1 VEESARKGWDLLV
14 DGGSAINAVN
24 VAVNS
29 MEDDPIFDAGIGSV
43 LTEESTVEMDALIM
57 NGDSLDAGAVAG
69 LRNVRYS
76 VNLAKVVM
84 EETPHVLMIGE
95 GQTTHAGGFN
105 NSGCL
110 FGRTV
115 SIIMSNSEGYWFS

>member
-76 VNLAKVVM
+76 VNLARVVM

-95 GQTTHAGGFN
+95 GQTAHAHYPTSWSCSPF
-105 NSGCL
+105 SL
-110 FGRTV
+110 PL
-115 SIIMSNSEGYWFS
+115 IHYWLAC